1 VASESRDE
9 ADLIF
14 LFARPLC
21 PAKTAAA
28 APAPAISA
36 AAIASRTSGEV
47 KELVIQSAVCRFAE
61 AGFPLLFFG
70 ARFLG

>member
-1 VASESRDE
+1 MSDE
-9 ADLIF
+9 ADRIF
-14 LFARPLC
+14 LLPLEPLW

-47 KELVIQSAVCRFAE
+47 KELVIQSVV
-61 AGFPLLFFG
+61 
-70 ARFLG
+70 